1 MTAHSAIEQ
10 DKRLLE
16 ALRAGPV
23 TSIQASQRLDIV
35 HPPSAVRRLRRRG
48 HDIATQWTY
57 QAIEPGRP
65 AHRVGL
71 YVLIK
76 EAA

>member
-1 MTAHSAIEQ
+1 MSAHSASEQ

-16 ALRAGPV
+16 ALKVGPV
-23 TSIQASQRLDIV
+23 TSILASTRLDIV
-35 HPPSAVRRLRRRG
+35 HPPSVVRRLRRRG
-48 HDIATQWTY
+48 HNIVTQWTY
-57 QAIEPGRP
+57 QATEPGRP
-65 AHRVGL
+65 PHRVGL